1 MSSSYTC
8 IQKITTLCQT
18 HTPLNIQ
25 QKLQKNSEY
34 NTAQNPSQ
42 QRERERCR
50 PSERE
55 REMTA
60 VDEGARHSDRRIK
73 RKRKRQTS
81 ILDFPIK
88 CLICSLIP
96 LLQKCICSDLQQL
109 GYDMSLLME
118 EKHPCHVFRRCYKC
132 GNGPSLLL
140 IIKPKAGRA
149 GDGDGYFQGQLI
161 SRYFQISQLNAMFFL
176 SLMHV
181 AGRIVTSFTFL

>member
-1 MSSSYTC
+1 MNWKVALHYGTMHGMAC
-8 IQKITTLCQT
+8 CVQHKILKTLPILENVVCHLAIHAYRKLPYCAKHTHHWTYCKYYKRIVNTTQPRI
-18 HTPLNIQ
+18 HHNRE
-25 QKLQKNSEY
+25 SERD
-34 NTAQNPSQ
+34 ADQV
-42 QRERERCR
+42 
-50 PSERE
+50 RE

-60 VDEGARHSDRRIK
+60 VDEGARHSDRRIQ
-73 RKRKRQTS
+73 RKRQTS

-149 GDGDGYFQGQLI
+149 GDGDGYF
-161 SRYFQISQLNAMFFL
+161 
-176 SLMHV
+176 
-181 AGRIVTSFTFL
+181 